1 MAGPLFSGGL
11 VSGLANVVLDR
22 LSSHEFVLVWG
33 NKLVERLRTAIRVA
47 EDLAAN
53 IEQEQFGNELVRKWL
68 DSFRDALY
76 TANDLLDDVL
86 TKAATQKVVRFWR
99 FNYVNP
105 EGRQT
110 VVDKMQEVVERIE
123 ELAKRESSLGLIFIP
138 TGSPSLRL
146 RPPSTSLVKRNVFG
160 RDGDQQALIK
170 MLNDNNHHNLSV
182 ISIVGMAG
190 VGKTTL
196 AQCLY
201 NNMDVRMEFDLRAW
215 ICVSEHFDVVDATKN
230 IIKRISWGVCSLD
243 SFDLLQ
249 QDLKEK
255 LLGKKFFIVL
265 DDVWSEDADK
275 WNSFITPFQ
284 HGRKGST
291 ILLTTR
297 KVNVGSG
304 IQNCNSYPLEKLSDD
319 YCWSIFADNVFFP
332 KLNGSSDL
340 ERIGRKI
347 VEKCDGLPLAAETLG
362 SFLRAKHDAREWNK
376 ILSSNILQIPTI
388 ENKVMSSLLTSY
400 YHLPT
405 YLKQCFIYCSLFP
418 KDYYFD
424 KDELIL
430 LWMAEDL
437 LPPQR
442 RRESL
447 EEIGCKCFD
456 ELVSRLFFRKIQ
468 FHHNYFVM
476 DDILH
481 ELAIHLAGEFHCN
494 LENLGENEEIKI
506 QTRYL
511 SFGMLNSRNSIAKLE
526 NLTTSLCVDDLFSME
541 SIASNLKNLR
551 VLSFCKLD
559 VLPEIIGELIRL
571 RYLNLSWTNIKT
583 LPESL
588 CNLYNLQTLMLYECT
603 KLTMLPS
610 GMHKLVKLRHLDVRK
625 TPLKEMPGGISK
637 LENLQFLSSFVAG
650 KHEDNGIQEV
660 GGLANL
666 HGSFEIKKLENVVD
680 VSQGRSARIIDKTH
694 IDELCLEW
702 SSAANV
708 VQNTETE
715 RDILESLQ
723 AHDDLKVLKI
733 KGYKGTTFPD
743 WLGHSA
749 FTNMTSVSLVS
760 CNNCFKLPS
769 LGELSSLK
777 SLRIERF
784 DQLRSIGMELYKNEG
799 DHHSSHIPPFPS
811 LETLEFHDMP
821 SWEEWHLPDFET
833 FPQLQKLQLTNCPML
848 KGDMLN
854 GVFLRMVSS
863 LSDGLEVR
871 KLHISEVPEGWN
883 QEMILNGY
891 TLSIKGCV
899 SVVDSAFKAMSN
911 NHLSHLQEMHIS
923 GCWSGLSFPG
933 NSLPRS
939 LQKLKI
945 MDCRKLEFPQ
955 QQPEQKYDLV
965 ELQIEDSCHSLTS
978 LSLDSFPNLTN
989 LEISLCLN
997 LESVSMSE
1005 PPHAALQRL
1014 TINGCHKL
1022 VSFAGEGLAA
1032 PNLTHLSITY
1042 CDKLEAFPSH
1052 MNTLLPSL
1060 HSLCIGACR
1069 KICKVPE
1076 GGFPPNLKEL
1086 VLEGS
1091 DEQMKELSW
1100 MANLGALTK
1109 LTMDFSCVRSFT
1121 QVGLLPCLPS
1131 LTTLHLCY
1139 FQNLETL
1146 ECNQL
1151 LGLTSLQQLHI
1162 SYCPKLEKM
1171 EGEKLPS
1178 SLSLLKIQDCDLLG
1192 ELCKN
1197 KHEPIW
1203 PKISHIPTI
1212 EVNGQQISE

>member
-105 EGRQT
+105 E
-110 VVDKMQEVVERIE
+110 EYY
-123 ELAKRESSLGLIFIP
+123 
-138 TGSPSLRL
+138 
-146 RPPSTSLVKRNVFG
+146 
-160 RDGDQQALIK
+160 
-170 MLNDNNHHNLSV
+170 
-182 ISIVGMAG
+182 
-190 VGKTTL
+190 KT
-196 AQCLY
+196 
-201 NNMDVRMEFDLRAW
+201 DLL
-215 ICVSEHFDVVDATKN
+215 
-230 IIKRISWGVCSLD
+230 GVCSLD

-610 GMHKLVKLRHLDVRK
+610 GMHKLVKLRHLD
-625 TPLKEMPGGISK
+625 
-637 LENLQFLSSFVAG
+637 
-650 KHEDNGIQEV
+650 HEDNGIQEV

-821 SWEEWHLPDFET
+821 SWRSGTYLT
-833 FPQLQKLQLTNCPML
+833 LKLF
-848 KGDMLN
+848 LN
-854 GVFLRMVSS
+854 S
-863 LSDGLEVR
+863 
-871 KLHISEVPEGWN
+871 
-883 QEMILNGY
+883 
-891 TLSIKGCV
+891 
-899 SVVDSAFKAMSN
+899 
-911 NHLSHLQEMHIS
+911 
-923 GCWSGLSFPG
+923 
-933 NSLPRS
+933 
-939 LQKLKI
+939 
-945 MDCRKLEFPQ
+945 
-955 QQPEQKYDLV
+955 
-965 ELQIEDSCHSLTS
+965 
-978 LSLDSFPNLTN
+978 
-989 LEISLCLN
+989 
-997 LESVSMSE
+997 
-1005 PPHAALQRL
+1005 
-1014 TINGCHKL
+1014 
-1022 VSFAGEGLAA
+1022 
-1032 PNLTHLSITY
+1032 
-1042 CDKLEAFPSH
+1042 
-1052 MNTLLPSL
+1052 
-1060 HSLCIGACR
+1060 
-1069 KICKVPE
+1069 
-1076 GGFPPNLKEL
+1076 
-1086 VLEGS
+1086 
-1091 DEQMKELSW
+1091 
-1100 MANLGALTK
+1100 
-1109 LTMDFSCVRSFT
+1109 RSF
-1121 QVGLLPCLPS
+1121 S
-1131 LTTLHLCY
+1131 
-1139 FQNLETL
+1139 
-1146 ECNQL
+1146 
-1151 LGLTSLQQLHI
+1151 
-1162 SYCPKLEKM
+1162 
-1171 EGEKLPS
+1171 
-1178 SLSLLKIQDCDLLG
+1178 
-1192 ELCKN
+1192 
-1197 KHEPIW
+1197 
-1203 PKISHIPTI
+1203 
-1212 EVNGQQISE
+1212 

>member
-53 IEQEQFGNELVRKWL
+53 IEQEQFGNELVRNGL
-68 DSFRDALY
+68 IVSGMLS
-76 TANDLLDDVL
+76 TLLMICWTMCSPKPPL
-86 TKAATQKVVRFWR
+86 K
-99 FNYVNP
+99 
-105 EGRQT
+105 G
-110 VVDKMQEVVERIE
+110 E

-190 VGKTTL
+190 VE
-196 AQCLY
+196 Y
-201 NNMDVRMEFDLRAW
+201 Y
-215 ICVSEHFDVVDATKN
+215 
-230 IIKRISWGVCSLD
+230 KRISWGVCSLD

-297 KVNVGSG
+297 K
-304 IQNCNSYPLEKLSDD
+304 KD
-319 YCWSIFADNVFFP
+319 SI
-332 KLNGSSDL
+332 SS
-340 ERIGRKI
+340 
-347 VEKCDGLPLAAETLG
+347 
-362 SFLRAKHDAREWNK
+362 H
-376 ILSSNILQIPTI
+376 
-388 ENKVMSSLLTSY
+388 
-400 YHLPT
+400 
-405 YLKQCFIYCSLFP
+405 
-418 KDYYFD
+418 
-424 KDELIL
+424 
-430 LWMAEDL
+430 
-437 LPPQR
+437 
-442 RRESL
+442 
-447 EEIGCKCFD
+447 
-456 ELVSRLFFRKIQ
+456 
-468 FHHNYFVM
+468 YFVM

-506 QTRYL
+506 QTRNA
-511 SFGMLNSRNSIAKLE
+511 GRNKQIGKLA
-526 NLTTSLCVDDLFSME
+526 
-541 SIASNLKNLR
+541 I
-551 VLSFCKLD
+551 
-559 VLPEIIGELIRL
+559 
-571 RYLNLSWTNIKT
+571 
-583 LPESL
+583 
-588 CNLYNLQTLMLYECT
+588 
-603 KLTMLPS
+603 
-610 GMHKLVKLRHLDVRK
+610 
-625 TPLKEMPGGISK
+625 
-637 LENLQFLSSFVAG
+637 LSSFVAG

-723 AHDDLKVLKI
+723 AHDDLKCISGVLQQ
-733 KGYKGTTFPD
+733 
-743 WLGHSA
+743 LLQAA
-749 FTNMTSVSLVS
+749 FTWRVVISKV
-760 CNNCFKLPS
+760 
-769 LGELSSLK
+769 
-777 SLRIERF
+777 LRIERF

-945 MDCRKLEFPQ
+945 MDCRKLEFPSNSRSR
-955 QQPEQKYDLV
+955 
-965 ELQIEDSCHSLTS
+965 I
-978 LSLDSFPNLTN
+978 
-989 LEISLCLN
+989 
-997 LESVSMSE
+997 SMSE

-1052 MNTLLPSL
+1052 MNTLLPS
-1060 HSLCIGACR
+1060 
-1069 KICKVPE
+1069 
-1076 GGFPPNLKEL
+1076 
-1086 VLEGS
+1086 S

-1197 KHEPIW
+1197 NMNQFGLKF
-1203 PKISHIPTI
+1203 PTSPPSKSMG
-1212 EVNGQQISE
+1212 NKFLNRDF

>member
-1 MAGPLFSGGL
+1 
-11 VSGLANVVLDR
+11 
-22 LSSHEFVLVWG
+22 
-33 NKLVERLRTAIRVA
+33 
-47 EDLAAN
+47 
-53 IEQEQFGNELVRKWL
+53 
-68 DSFRDALY
+68 
-76 TANDLLDDVL
+76 
-86 TKAATQKVVRFWR
+86 
-99 FNYVNP
+99 
-105 EGRQT
+105 
-110 VVDKMQEVVERIE
+110 
-123 ELAKRESSLGLIFIP
+123 
-138 TGSPSLRL
+138 
-146 RPPSTSLVKRNVFG
+146 
-160 RDGDQQALIK
+160 
-170 MLNDNNHHNLSV
+170 
-182 ISIVGMAG
+182 
-190 VGKTTL
+190 
-196 AQCLY
+196 
-201 NNMDVRMEFDLRAW
+201 MDVRMEFDLRAW

-297 KVNVGSG
+297 KGS
-304 IQNCNSYPLEKLSDD
+304 
-319 YCWSIFADNVFFP
+319 
-332 KLNGSSDL
+332 
-340 ERIGRKI
+340 KI
-347 VEKCDGLPLAAETLG
+347 VTHTLLRNCRMIIVGL
-362 SFLRAKHDAREWNK
+362 FLR
-376 ILSSNILQIPTI
+376 II
-388 ENKVMSSLLTSY
+388 
-400 YHLPT
+400 
-405 YLKQCFIYCSLFP
+405 
-418 KDYYFD
+418 
-424 KDELIL
+424 
-430 LWMAEDL
+430 
-437 LPPQR
+437 
-442 RRESL
+442 
-447 EEIGCKCFD
+447 
-456 ELVSRLFFRKIQ
+456 KIQ

-854 GVFLRMVSS
+854 GMVWKFANYIYQKFQR
-863 LSDGLEVR
+863 DG
-871 KLHISEVPEGWN
+871 
-883 QEMILNGY
+883 
-891 TLSIKGCV
+891 IK
-899 SVVDSAFKAMSN
+899 
-911 NHLSHLQEMHIS
+911 
-923 GCWSGLSFPG
+923 
-933 NSLPRS
+933 R
-939 LQKLKI
+939 
-945 MDCRKLEFPQ
+945 
-955 QQPEQKYDLV
+955 
-965 ELQIEDSCHSLTS
+965 
-978 LSLDSFPNLTN
+978 
-989 LEISLCLN
+989 
-997 LESVSMSE
+997 
-1005 PPHAALQRL
+1005 
-1014 TINGCHKL
+1014 
-1022 VSFAGEGLAA
+1022 
-1032 PNLTHLSITY
+1032 
-1042 CDKLEAFPSH
+1042 
-1052 MNTLLPSL
+1052 
-1060 HSLCIGACR
+1060 
-1069 KICKVPE
+1069 
-1076 GGFPPNLKEL
+1076 
-1086 VLEGS
+1086 
-1091 DEQMKELSW
+1091 
-1100 MANLGALTK
+1100 
-1109 LTMDFSCVRSFT
+1109 
-1121 QVGLLPCLPS
+1121 
-1131 LTTLHLCY
+1131 
-1139 FQNLETL
+1139 
-1146 ECNQL
+1146 
-1151 LGLTSLQQLHI
+1151 
-1162 SYCPKLEKM
+1162 
-1171 EGEKLPS
+1171 
-1178 SLSLLKIQDCDLLG
+1178 
-1192 ELCKN
+1192 
-1197 KHEPIW
+1197 
-1203 PKISHIPTI
+1203 
-1212 EVNGQQISE
+1212 

>member
-1 MAGPLFSGGL
+1 MAEALLSG
-11 VSGLANVVLDR
+11 SINVVLDR
-22 LSSHEFVLVWG
+22 LISPEFVNLVVG
-33 NKLVERLRTAIRVA
+33 KKLDQELVERLKTAI
-47 EDLAAN
+47 LAAKALAADA
-53 IEQEQFGNELVRKWL
+53 EQKQYANELVRKWL
-68 DSFRDALY
+68 DSFKDALY
-76 TANDLLDDVL
+76 TANNLLDAVL
-86 TKAATQKVVRFWR
+86 TKAASQKVVCFWR
-99 FNYVNP
+99 FNFLNP

-110 VVDKMQEVVERIE
+110 VDKMQEVVERIE
-123 ELAKRESSLGLIFIP
+123 DLQKRKDTLGLKEIP
-138 TGSPSLRL
+138 THSSSSWRPS
-146 RPPSTSLVKRNVFG
+146 STSALVQENVFG

-170 MLNDNNHHNLSV
+170 MLNDNNDHNLSV
-182 ISIVGMAG
+182 ISIVGMGG

-201 NNMDVRMEFDLRAW
+201 NNDDLMRGFDLKAW
-215 ICVSEHFDVVDATKN
+215 TCVSENFDVVETTKN
-230 IIKRISWGVCSLD
+230 LIKGIASGICSLD
-243 SFDLLQ
+243 SFDLIQ

-255 LLGKKFFIVL
+255 LSEKKFFIVL
-265 DDVWSEDADK
+265 DDAWSEDADK
-275 WNSFITPFQ
+275 WNSFLSPFQ
-284 HGRKGST
+284 HARKGST

-297 KVNVGSG
+297 MENVGP
-304 IQNCNSYPLEKLSDD
+304 IVQNCKCYFLKGLSSDD
-319 YCWSIFADNVFFP
+319 CWSIFVSNSQIS
-332 KLNGSSDL
+332 GSSIL
-340 ERIGRKI
+340 EGIGREI
-347 VEKCDGLPLAAETLG
+347 VEKCDGLPLAVETLG
-362 SFLRAKHDAREWNK
+362 RLLRSNHDVAEWNK
-376 ILSSNILQIPTI
+376 ILSSDIWELPQ
-388 ENKVMSSLLTSY
+388 ENGKIVPALLLSY
-400 YHLPT
+400 HQLREQS
-405 YLKQCFIYCSLFP
+405 KGCFIYCSLFP

-430 LWMAEDL
+430 LWMAENIL
-437 LPPQR
+437 QSPR
-442 RRESL
+442 RGKTL
-447 EEIGCKCFD
+447 EEVGYMCFN
-456 ELVSRLFFRKIQ
+456 ELVSRLFFRKVE

-476 DDILH
+476 HDLFHD
-481 ELAIHLAGEFHCN
+481 LAIHLAGEFYCN
-494 LENLGENEEIKI
+494 LEKLDEEEEIHF
-506 QTRYL
+506 QTRHL
-511 SFGMLNSRNSIAKLE
+511 SFGRLNSRNSIAMLE
-526 NLTTSLCVDDLFSME
+526 NLSTCLYVDDLFSME

-551 VLSFCKLD
+551 VLSCCRLD
-559 VLPEIIGELIRL
+559 VLPDVIGKLIHL
-571 RYLNLSWTNIKT
+571 RYLNFSWTNIKT

-588 CNLYNLQTLMLYECT
+588 CNLYNLQTLILYECT

-610 GMHKLVKLRHLDVRK
+610 GTHKLVNLRHLDVRK
-625 TPLKEMPGGISK
+625 TALKEMPRRISQLK
-637 LENLQFLSSFVAG
+637 VLQFLSSFVVG
-650 KHEDNGIQEV
+650 KQEDNGIQEV

-666 HGSFEIKKLENVVD
+666 HRSFEIKKLENVVD
-680 VSQGRSARIIDKTH
+680 VGQGRRARILDKTH
-694 IDELCLEW
+694 INELCLEW
-702 SSAANV
+702 SSADDV
-708 VQNTETE
+708 VQNTETV

-723 AHDDLKVLKI
+723 PHNDLKVLKI
-733 KGYKGTTFPD
+733 KGYKGTTFPN
-743 WLGHSA
+743 WLGNFA
-749 FTNMTSVSLVS
+749 YNNMTSVSLVS

-769 LGELSSLK
+769 LGEITSLK

-784 DQLRSIGMELYKNEG
+784 DQLRSIGMEFYKNEG
-799 DHHSSHIPPFPS
+799 DHHSSHIPPFLS

-821 SWEEWHLPDFET
+821 SWEEWHLPDFKT
-833 FPQLQKLQLTNCPML
+833 FSRLQKLQLRNCPML

-854 GVFLRMVSS
+854 AVFSRMVSS
-863 LSDGLEVR
+863 LSDGFKVR
-871 KLHISEVPEGWN
+871 ELHMLEVPEGWN
-883 QEMILNGY
+883 REMILIGD

-911 NHLSHLQEMHIS
+911 NHLSHLQEIHIS
-923 GCWSGLSFPG
+923 GCWSALSIPG

-955 QQPEQKYDLV
+955 QQPQQKYDLV

-978 LSLDSFPNLTN
+978 LSLDSFPNLKN

-1076 GGFPPNLKEL
+1076 GGLPPNLKEL

-1109 LTMDFSCVRSFT
+1109 LTMDFSCVRSCT
-1121 QVGLLPCLPS
+1121 QVGLLPHLPS

-1192 ELCKN
+1192 EHCKN